1 MPHLSARA
9 LAGWFLELYGGRPEG
24 IIFDCDGVIID
35 SREANIQYYNY
46 LRRYLGLPPIAKELE
61 DFAQAGTVKE
71 VLDAIIPK
79 PLRPFIREAS
89 RKVSYVND
97 IMPHM
102 KAYPGL
108 HGVLDLCRD
117 AGIRMGIDTNRNDGM
132 DIILE
137 NCRLHGYFDPII
149 LADGAPNPKPAPDGA
164 LLIARTWGL
173 EPARLLFIGD
183 SSSDKGAAESSGI
196 PFLSFQTEGL
206 AEHSVA
212 DFPTLREALQSL
224 GL

>member
-1 MPHLSARA
+1 MAHLSPRA
-9 LAGWFLELYGGRPEG
+9 LADWFSQIYGGLPEG

-46 LRRYLGLPPIAKELE
+46 LRRYLGLPPIAKDLE
-61 DFAQAGTVKE
+61 DFVQAGTVKE
-71 VLDAIIPK
+71 VLDVIIPK
-79 PLRPFIREAS
+79 PLRPFVREAS

-108 HGVLDLCRD
+108 HGVLDFCRD
-117 AGIRMGIDTNRNDGM
+117 AGIRMGIDTNRIDGM
-132 DIILE
+132 DVILD

-149 LADGAPNPKPAPDGA
+149 LADGVPNPKPAPDGA
-164 LLIARTWGL
+164 LHIARTWGL
-173 EPARLLFIGD
+173 ATKRLLFIGD
-183 SSSDKGAAESSGI
+183 SSSDLGAAEKAGI

-212 DFPTLREALQSL
+212 DFASLRESL
-224 GL
+224 LSLHL